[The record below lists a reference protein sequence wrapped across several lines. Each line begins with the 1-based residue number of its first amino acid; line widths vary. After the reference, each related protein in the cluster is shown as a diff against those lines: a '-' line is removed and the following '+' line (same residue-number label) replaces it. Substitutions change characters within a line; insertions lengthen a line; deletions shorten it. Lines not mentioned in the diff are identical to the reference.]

1 MTIHRIAGS
10 LFALAAG
17 LSLAAWAAAAPAA
30 APARPAPQQAQPM
43 TRAQVEKIV
52 REYLIKNPEILVEV
66 SAALQRKQEA
76 ETARARSSALDQIGM
91 RALLDP
97 KVSYVTGPA
106 NARVTVAEFFDYRC
120 GYCKASLPATRAV
133 VAKGNVR
140 FAFIEYPILTADS
153 MLAAQA
159 ALAARMQ
166 SGPKYVAFHFALMQT
181 NGDLPRERIMEIAQ
195 GVGLDI
201 ARLQRDMQSPQV
213 QASVKASQELAQRL
227 QLDGTPTFVINN
239 KVVVGKLTEAE
250 LTNLIKAAG
259 G

>member
-1 MTIHRIAGS
+1 MIHRIAGTV
-10 LFALAAG
+10 ALAAG
-17 LSLAAWAAAAPAA
+17 LSLAVWAAAAPAA

-52 REYLIKNPEILVEV
+52 REYLIAHPEILVEM
-66 SAALQRKQEA
+66 SNALQRKQDA
-76 ETARARSSALDQIGM
+76 ENARARSSALSQVGM

-106 NARVTVAEFFDYRC
+106 NARVTIVEFFDYRC
-120 GYCKASLPATRAV
+120 IHCKASLPAIKALI
-133 VAKGNVR
+133 AKGAVR
-140 FAFIEYPILTADS
+140 FAFVEYPILTADS

-159 ALAARMQ
+159 AVAARMQ
-166 SGPKYVAFHFALMQT
+166 SGPKYMAFHFALMQT
-181 NGDLPRERIMEIAQ
+181 SGDLPRERIMEIAQ

-227 QLDGTPTFVINN
+227 RLDGTPSFVINN
-239 KVVVGKLTEAE
+239 KVVVGELTEAE
-250 LTNLIKAAG
+250 LANLIKAAG